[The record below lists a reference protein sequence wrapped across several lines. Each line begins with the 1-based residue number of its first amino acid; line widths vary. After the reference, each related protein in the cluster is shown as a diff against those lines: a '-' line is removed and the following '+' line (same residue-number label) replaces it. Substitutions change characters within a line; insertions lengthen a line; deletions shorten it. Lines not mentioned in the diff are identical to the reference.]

1 MGSLCHLGC
10 THPLLAGVNK
20 PRCWQGRTP
29 RPIVMAAAAALVVR
43 PEDDPIKTNVFVPL
57 QLGLDDPQQV
67 ALALEGAG
75 QRAEVPAHV
84 QRVRERCVR
93 NGAVVLHVG
102 RGAIVVCN
110 SNFQVSETESATNE
124 VSLPYSL
131 GLGR

>member
-1 MGSLCHLGC
+1 M
-10 THPLLAGVNK
+10 T
-20 PRCWQGRTP
+20 T
-29 RPIVMAAAAALVVR
+29 AAALVVR
-43 PEDDPIKTNVFVPL
+43 PEDDPVKTNVFVPL

-102 RGAIVVCN
+102 GGAIVVCN
-110 SNFQVSETESATNE
+110 SDTSQVSETESATNK
-124 VSLPYSL
+124 VSQPYSL